1 MSGLATPAAVLQPAS
16 PPASGSQEALK
27 IRARRAAE
35 DFEAVFLNT
44 FVEQMFSGLKTDGPF
59 GGGQSESIYR
69 SYLSQEYATEIARSG
84 GVGLADQVYSEIL
97 KLQEA
102 AGK

>member
-1 MSGLATPAAVLQPAS
+1 VPAT
-16 PPASGSQEALK
+16 GSQDALK
-27 IRARRAAE
+27 IRARKAAE

-59 GGGQSESIYR
+59 GGGQSEAIYR
-69 SYLSQEYATEIARSG
+69 SYLSQEYASELARSG

-97 KLQEA
+97 KMQEA

>member
-16 PPASGSQEALK
+16 VRATGSQDALK
-27 IRARRAAE
+27 IRARKAAE

-59 GGGQSESIYR
+59 GGGQSEAIYR
-69 SYLSQEYATEIARSG
+69 SYLSQEYASELARSG

-97 KLQEA
+97 KMQEA